1 MVFCVFRVSHFFSL
15 SDSLLRARENKQI
28 QSQQGKEF
36 AHHLKLI
43 FLVIEKKELLF
54 SLCFLLFLS
63 LSPPLPTPFPSLLP
77 PSPRAQGSAPPIAC
91 LPPSAHLER
100 LHRCTALGRT
110 SLECAEGGRSE
121 SESTLGEQSSL
132 QPQHVCSDAA
142 PTAPIPSRRR
152 RHVRRFGTP
161 TPSP

>member
-63 LSPPLPTPFPSLLP
+63 LSPPLP
-77 PSPRAQGSAPPIAC
+77 PRAGQ
-91 LPPSAHLER
+91 
-100 LHRCTALGRT
+100 RT
-110 SLECAEGGRSE
+110 SHRLPAP
-121 SESTLGEQSSL
+121 LGAFG
-132 QPQHVCSDAA
+132 AA
-142 PTAPIPSRRR
+142 PSMYGSRED
-152 RHVRRFGTP
+152 
-161 TPSP
+161 